1 MHCYTIMLLAEKLGD
16 NAVRVLGLNPGPY
29 TLQGTNTYLIG
40 SGEVKILVDT
50 GEAASA
56 RYGTLPELL

>member
-1 MHCYTIMLLAEKLGD
+1 MISTEKLGD

-40 SGEVKILVDT
+40 SGDSKILVDT
-50 GEAASA
+50 GEDCGFVSYPAFLCVSFS
-56 RYGTLPELL
+56 Y